1 MQHFRVF
8 DRDRILAVF
17 LFVFAFASYAD
28 TNYYDNRNSNAVSR
42 MGLVLSLV
50 HQGRLDI
57 EAFAPLTTDK
67 ALVGG
72 THYSDKAPG
81 VAFLALPAAAV
92 ARAVAMALGRDGGLA
107 PFFEDGH
114 VSGAYDRAA
123 WLATLSTSAL
133 LGALGVVAVFGA
145 ARLMGAGPAGALFAA
160 LACGFGTPYWGWA
173 TEFIGHT
180 PAAALLALAVWVALV
195 LGKADRPG
203 DTLLAV
209 NAQRVASGVNMSTVA
224 EKDRVHRS
232 GIPVGHHVRLTS
244 ADECRPAVDP
254 GGRGWSGG
262 KSL

>member
-1 MQHFRVF
+1 MRWAISCGSSCCRTRQRGCRPASDGSRLRRPAGGQSLRQRWAPHRVGQPGRGC
-8 DRDRILAVF
+8 RDPAQSQSGHHNPLRLRDVQVAPSGRELLLQDQGVPPHRHPLRQNRHELRGDDPSRRISPRNPMNV
-17 LFVFAFASYAD
+17 
-28 TNYYDNRNSNAVSR
+28 NRPYYDNRNSNAVSR

-145 ARLMGAGPAGALFAA
+145 ARL
-160 LACGFGTPYWGWA
+160 
-173 TEFIGHT
+173 
-180 PAAALLALAVWVALV
+180 
-195 LGKADRPG
+195 
-203 DTLLAV
+203 
-209 NAQRVASGVNMSTVA
+209 
-224 EKDRVHRS
+224 
-232 GIPVGHHVRLTS
+232 
-244 ADECRPAVDP
+244 
-254 GGRGWSGG
+254 
-262 KSL
+262 